1 MSETA
6 GARDASGIDSGDDT
20 VFELR
25 DVTVRFGTD
34 RGNSRVL
41 DEVSVDLKRN
51 EIFGVVGESGSGKSM
66 FASSLLD
73 AVVEPGVLSGDIT
86 YYPPDGDPVDVLDL
100 SKADRNRYRWEEVSM
115 VFQGAMSSFNPVRR
129 IETHFVETL
138 SAHDY
143 PVEDGMERARRLL
156 SDLYLDPDRVL
167 EAYPHE
173 LSGGMRQRILIA
185 LSLLL
190 EPEVLV
196 MDEPTAAL
204 DLLMQRSIISLIE
217 EIKEE
222 HDVTIVFITHDL
234 SLVANLADRLG
245 VLYAFEFVEVG
256 PADEILRNAAHPY
269 TRALLNSTPNLETQ
283 VDEMEPIVGSSP
295 DPVNIPEGCSYHP
308 RCPLADEEC
317 LQEDPPA
324 YAVDREHDV
333 HCHYRERVP
342 ESIPLSWKER
352 DGDGEVAEVAETGRG
367 ATTDR
372 RSDDAVVTLTD
383 VEVHFEQ
390 ERGSKLNPFSETS
403 TVRAVDG
410 VDLDVYE
417 NDVVVL
423 VGESGSGKTTLGK
436 AAIGV
441 QEPTSG
447 TVEYRG
453 QDVWQARR
461 RLGDIDIP
469 FQDIRKALQVIH
481 QDPGSSLNEMRR
493 VKSTLEDPLK
503 RWYPEL
509 SADKRH
515 ELIARMLDRVGMT
528 PTEEYAER
536 YPGQLSGGEKQRVA
550 LIRAMLVNPELILAD
565 EPVSALDVSLRVEMM
580 DLMVELQDLF
590 DTSFLFVSHDL
601 SNARYVA
608 KKMDGRIAIM
618 YLGEIV
624 EIGTPDEIIHDP
636 KHPYTKALRWAT
648 TTLDPDERSDDDT
661 PVRSIDIPEP
671 TDPPRG
677 CRYHTRCS
685 EVIQPDA
692 YAFEQA
698 EWNAVMSLKEAVERG
713 EFDGGALVDRVF
725 GPGAEV
731 ETLPESEFTSRVRDY
746 FGIPGTLGDE
756 SAERIVADALDML
769 SAGDS
774 EGARALLEDEFP
786 TVCQRRSPQELVAT
800 EGDGGPNSAAGGHA
814 GDREVACFRHSE
826 PDAERESVDAEAES
840 ASGTRSP

>member
-1 MSETA
+1 MSETVH
-6 GARDASGIDSGDDT
+6 AREVDGDDT

-34 RGNSRVL
+34 RGDSRVL
-41 DEVSVDLKRN
+41 DEVSIDLERT

-73 AVVEPGVLSGDIT
+73 AVVEPGVLTGDIT
-86 YYPPDGDPVDVLDL
+86 YYARDGRPVDVLDL
-100 SKADRNRYRWEEVSM
+100 SKKERNRYRWEQVSM

-129 IETHFVETL
+129 IRTHFVETL

-143 PVEDGMERARRLL
+143 PVEAGMERARELIA
-156 SDLYLDPDRVL
+156 DLYLDPDRVL
-167 EAYPHE
+167 DAYPHE

-217 EIKEE
+217 EIKEK
-222 HDVTIVFITHDL
+222 HDLTIVFITHDL
-234 SLVANLADRLG
+234 SLVANLADRLA

-256 PADEILRNAAHPY
+256 PADRILRNATHPY
-269 TRALLNSTPNLETQ
+269 TRALLNSTPNLDTH
-283 VDEMEPIVGSSP
+283 VDEMEPIEGSAP

-308 RCPLADEEC
+308 RCPLADDRC
-317 LQEDPPA
+317 LEDNPPA
-324 YAVDREHDV
+324 YHAEEDHDV
-333 HCHYRERVP
+333 HCHYWEDVP
-342 ESIPLSWKER
+342 STIPLGWKER
-352 DGDGEVAEVAETGRG
+352 G
-367 ATTDR
+367 
-372 RSDDAVVTLTD
+372 SDDAVTDLDSGRSTDRQSDDPVVTLDD

-390 ERGSKLNPFSETS
+390 QKGSKLNPFSDVS
-403 TVRAVDG
+403 TVKAVDG
-410 VDLDVYE
+410 VDLEVYE

-436 AAIGV
+436 TAIGV

-453 QDVWQARR
+453 QDIWQARR

-469 FQDIRKALQVIH
+469 FEDIRKALQVIH

-493 VKSTLEDPLK
+493 VKTILEDPLK
-503 RWYPEL
+503 RWYPNLGAE
-509 SADKRH
+509 RRR
-515 ELIARMLDRVGMT
+515 ELISRMLERVGME
-528 PTEEYAER
+528 PTEEYSKR
-536 YPGQLSGGEKQRVA
+536 YPPQLSGGEKQRVA

-608 KKMDGRIAIM
+608 KQMDGRIAIM

-636 KHPYTKALRWAT
+636 DHPYTKALRWAT
-648 TTLDPDERSDDDT
+648 TNLDPDERDDGET
-661 PVRSIDIPEP
+661 PIRSIDIPES

-685 EVIQPDA
+685 EVIQPDD
-692 YAFEQA
+692 YTFDQSV
-698 EWNAVMSLKEAVERG
+698 WNAVMGLKEAVERDD
-713 EFDGGALVDRVF
+713 FDDEGTRDRLF
-725 GPGAEV
+725 GPETDP
-731 ETLPESEFTSRVRDY
+731 ETLSQSAFAATVRDH
-746 FGIPGTLGDE
+746 FGIPDSLDD
-756 SAERIVADALDML
+756 ADADRIVATALELVHEGDVTDAQ
-769 SAGDS
+769 
-774 EGARALLEDEFP
+774 ALLDDEFP
-786 TVCQRRSPQELVAT
+786 TICQQRSPQSLLDDRSDAPE
-800 EGDGGPNSAAGGHA
+800 SAADGSAPHR
-814 GDREVACFRHSE
+814 DVACFRHSE
-826 PDAERESVDAEAES
+826 RH
-840 ASGTRSP
+840 SGTDALDDARSQ